1 MIWINLK
8 KKIDEE
14 ENKRKNNWYG
24 SLIDQLIIFLSLYKM
39 TGKISEKKIRKSF
52 QTNTIIFFIDQCV
65 VMGRNHRNQKLKK
78 NIQKAV

>member
-24 SLIDQLIIFLSLYKM
+24 SLIDQLIIFQ
-39 TGKISEKKIRKSF
+39 KKIQKVFPNKHNYFFHRPMCSDGQEPQKPKTKKKYLEGS
-52 QTNTIIFFIDQCV
+52 IIKV
-65 VMGRNHRNQKLKK
+65 VNNLL
-78 NIQKAV
+78 N